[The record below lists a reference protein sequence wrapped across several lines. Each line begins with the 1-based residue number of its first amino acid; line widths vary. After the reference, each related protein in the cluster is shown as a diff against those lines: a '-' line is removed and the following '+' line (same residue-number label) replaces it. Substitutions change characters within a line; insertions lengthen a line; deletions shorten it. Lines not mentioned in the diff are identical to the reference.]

1 MIFNLGWVLNDETLP
16 IIDKSKHPTK
26 GENPLVYKGKTS
38 VKKLESHLL
47 NILSMLDLGASTLTQ
62 SPP

>member
-16 IIDKSKHPTK
+16 TIDKSKHPTK
-26 GENPLVYKGKTS
+26 GENPLAYNSKMCVR
-38 VKKLESHLL
+38 KLKSHLF
-47 NILSMLDLGASTLTQ
+47 NILSMLDLGPSTLTQ

>member
-26 GENPLVYKGKTS
+26 GENPLVCKGKMC
-38 VKKLESHLL
+38 VRKLESHLF
-47 NILSMLDLGASTLTQ
+47 NILSMLDLGAATFTQ